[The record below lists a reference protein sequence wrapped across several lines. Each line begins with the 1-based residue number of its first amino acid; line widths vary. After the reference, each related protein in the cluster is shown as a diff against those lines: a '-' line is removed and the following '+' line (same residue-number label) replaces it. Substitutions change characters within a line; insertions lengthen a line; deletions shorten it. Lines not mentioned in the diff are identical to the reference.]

1 MKKIA
6 LCIPL
11 AVILAAVWAFAAG
24 DAGDPL
30 ASLSYLNGEFTRT
43 VEQKTDQALDDSDE
57 TLRTQLENGT
67 AANLASSWQET
78 RLKEGDSLHGVTGT
92 NILLLAGNGRVT
104 YVEGAVI
111 DTAAGTVVPS

>member
-78 RLKEGDSLHGVTGT
+78 RLKEGDSPMASPALTSCFWREADVWPTWK
-92 NILLLAGNGRVT
+92 AQ
-104 YVEGAVI
+104 
-111 DTAAGTVVPS
+111 

>member
-78 RLKEGDSLHGVTGT
+78 
-92 NILLLAGNGRVT
+92 
-104 YVEGAVI
+104 
-111 DTAAGTVVPS
+111 PSMASPALTSCFWREADV

>member
-43 VEQKTDQALDDSDE
+43 VEQKTDQALDDSVF
-57 TLRTQLENGT
+57 Q
-67 AANLASSWQET
+67 
-78 RLKEGDSLHGVTGT
+78 
-92 NILLLAGNGRVT
+92 LAGNPSERGRL
-104 YVEGAVI
+104 
-111 DTAAGTVVPS
+111 PPWRHRH